1 MPITNFT
8 KLLTATV
15 PNGGTDS
22 DVLDVRGAHE
32 IVVILPDIT
41 GTTLGIK
48 VHSGPHS
55 AGVSLYDENNN
66 AVSYTVAGNR
76 AYRINIGAARFISL
90 VLATQGAERLILV
103 SAS

>member
-15 PNGGTDS
+15 PDGGTDS
-22 DVLDVRGAHE
+22 DVLDVRGAHD
-32 IVVILPDIT
+32 IVVILPTIT
-41 GTTLGIK
+41 GTTLSIK
-48 VHSGPHS
+48 VHPDPHS
-55 AGVSLYDENNN
+55 AGVALYDENDA
-66 AVSYTVAGNR
+66 AVSYTVASNR

-90 VLATQGAERLILV
+90 VLATQAAERSILV